1 MNLTMLGTGNALVTE
16 CYNTCFILQE
26 NNQYFMV
33 DGGGGNTI
41 LHQLK
46 HAGIDWKNVKTI
58 FVTHKHIDHITGIL
72 WMMRMI
78 CQYMRQGEY
87 EGEATIYAHDEVI
100 DLLKDLAE
108 KLLQKKEIGFI
119 GKRLHLIAV
128 KDGEAVNILNKK
140 VTLGCLLYTSDKKFW
155 DDQLDTL
162 GEPLYSD
169 IQGPSVLEEARRRHG
184 NPKLRSSDI
193 EMKDLFVA
201 VKDYYL
207 EPEPTKNLMDFCM
220 NHQLSMTNLLLLG
233 IRTYLSKVNN
243 GQEDITIQNFISR
256 RSTHDEWTSGGSRTI
271 MFPCR
276 TVIAPETDFLSAAY
290 EIQNMQNRIYMHSNY
305 DPAFIMDEMR
315 KRYNTPEHT
324 GYESCYLTYQPMT
337 VKVENEMLG
346 TIRQHAKWFA
356 NGAATKKMYLT
367 VSHTED
373 GGMNF
378 SYHYQTA
385 HLEEHD
391 MELLYYY
398 MMRILFKGIAEP
410 DMSIGEI
417 MELV

>member
-140 VTLGCLLYTSDKKFW
+140 VTFLI
-155 DDQLDTL
+155 
-162 GEPLYSD
+162 YS
-169 IQGPSVLEEARRRHG
+169 QQKQ
-184 NPKLRSSDI
+184 NSSDFAWNW
-193 EMKDLFVA
+193 KKA
-201 VKDYYL
+201 
-207 EPEPTKNLMDFCM
+207 KN
-220 NHQLSMTNLLLLG
+220 
-233 IRTYLSKVNN
+233 
-243 GQEDITIQNFISR
+243 
-256 RSTHDEWTSGGSRTI
+256 
-271 MFPCR
+271 
-276 TVIAPETDFLSAAY
+276 
-290 EIQNMQNRIYMHSNY
+290 
-305 DPAFIMDEMR
+305 
-315 KRYNTPEHT
+315 
-324 GYESCYLTYQPMT
+324 
-337 VKVENEMLG
+337 
-346 TIRQHAKWFA
+346 
-356 NGAATKKMYLT
+356 
-367 VSHTED
+367 
-373 GGMNF
+373 
-378 SYHYQTA
+378 
-385 HLEEHD
+385 
-391 MELLYYY
+391 
-398 MMRILFKGIAEP
+398 
-410 DMSIGEI
+410 
-417 MELV
+417 